1 MLPDECRGVLSD
13 PVLLP
18 LCLGVGL
25 LPLGPLALL
34 FADDLFGVLFLF
46 QILHGAPALRSGLFE
61 PRRARLVGIALQ
73 HVQRVDRPAAVRI
86 AQPELGKRALV
97 ALLGPAESGGFSG
110 LSRRLESG
118 VLFPAL
124 SGRFGGLLLLFAC
137 GLFRFSAGSLRGTT
151 PPSEPSSGVTASM
164 FSSMWVLSATVL
176 PSPRCIF
183 PLIKG

>member
-1 MLPDECRGVLSD
+1 MLPDECRSVLSD

-97 ALLGPAESGGFSG
+97 ALLCSAESGGFSR
-110 LSRRLESG
+110 LARRLVSG

-137 GLFRFSAGSLRGTT
+137 GFLRFSAGLCGHDSALRALLRSYDFHVLIHVG
-151 PPSEPSSGVTASM
+151 PFCDCAAVAAM
-164 FSSMWVLSATVL
+164 YFS
-176 PSPRCIF
+176 C
-183 PLIKG
+183 